1 MTSKIHHCASLTRP
15 ITYCRLTDNQV
26 VINMGRI
33 AWVLVIFV
41 VVMHIMACMWFQLS
55 DYEEEHMGNSNSWMK
70 QLVSVL
76 GSPIAVS

>member
-1 MTSKIHHCASLTRP
+1 
-15 ITYCRLTDNQV
+15 
-26 VINMGRI
+26 MGRI